1 MIMRLSSIFLG
12 IALISLVKII
22 LAAPPPLPAGL
33 DLKTRAPALPAG
45 LSSGTSPSLPKGLA
59 PPKSSVPSLPSGLNQ
74 APSLPTGLE
83 PDTPPKLPTGLG
95 STPTLPSGIK
105 QPESKPVPQQKEP
118 DTFSLFDQDEPFLEF
133 SGFWDIRGGVRTQND
148 PYEDQFSLGETRLQI
163 ALQKDIGP
171 VSINIVSDFIYDPIA
186 LNQHVDLQTGNGWV
200 DLREANIAFSP
211 LSFMDI
217 KFGRQILTWGTGDL
231 IFINDLFPKDWQ
243 AFFIGRDLEYL
254 KAPSDAL
261 KTSFFTN
268 YINLDFIYT
277 PWFNADRSITG
288 ARISYY
294 NPMLGSI
301 AGRNAIIDSERPDAG
316 EYALRLYQTYKGNEL
331 ALYGYHGFWKSPFGF
346 NPNTGLANHPK
357 MRSLG
362 ASARRPIWKGIA
374 NIEVGYYDSYEQGSG
389 TNPFIPNSEA
399 RFLLG
404 YEQEVMQNFS
414 IGVQYYVEWMQDY
427 KGYVSGKALIGQPVL
442 QKEVRHMLTNRLTL
456 MTHQQNVTWS
466 LFTFFSPSD
475 LDAYFR
481 PSVAYKATDAW
492 LLEVGGNFFVG
503 KNDYSFFG
511 QFVQNNN
518 VYAAIRYS
526 F

>member
-1 MIMRLSSIFLG
+1 MRLTSLSLAIT
-12 IALISLVKII
+12 LISVNEIA

-33 DLKTRAPALPAG
+33 EPTPTSAPALPSGLTPNSAPSLPTGLDTPKTNAPALPAG
-45 LSSGTSPSLPKGLA
+45 LNSSPPLPGGLEPGTSPSLPA
-59 PPKSSVPSLPSGLNQ
+59 
-74 APSLPTGLE
+74 
-83 PDTPPKLPTGLG
+83 GLG
-95 STPTLPSGIK
+95 AAPALPSGIE
-105 QPESKPVPQQKEP
+105 QTESSLADQEDQEES
-118 DTFSLFDQDEPFLEF
+118 FSLFDAGEPFINV

-163 ALQKDIGP
+163 DLQKEIGP
-171 VSINIVSDFIYDPIA
+171 VSIHVVSDFLYDPIA

-200 DLREANIAFSP
+200 DLREANIEFSP

-261 KTSFFTN
+261 KSSFFSD
-268 YINLDFIYT
+268 YGNLDFIYT

-288 ARISYY
+288 ERISYY
-294 NPMLGSI
+294 NPMMDSL
-301 AGRNAIIDSERPDAG
+301 AGRNAIIESERPDAG
-316 EYALRLYQTYKGNEL
+316 EYALRIYKTIAGNEL
-331 ALYGYHGFWKSPFGF
+331 ALYGYYGFWKSPFGF
-346 NPNTGLANHPK
+346 DPSTNKATHPK

-362 ASARRPIWKGIA
+362 ASARRPVWKGIA
-374 NIEVGYYDSYEQGSG
+374 NIEVGYYDSYEKDAY
-389 TNPFIPNSEA
+389 NDPFIPNSEA
-399 RFLLG
+399 RFLIG
-404 YEQEVMQNFS
+404 YEQEVVQNFS
-414 IGVQYYVEWMQDY
+414 VGFQYYVEWMQDY
-427 KGYVSGKALIGQPVL
+427 KGYVSGQEQIGARVTRD
-442 QKEVRHMLTNRLTL
+442 EVRHLLTNRLTL
-456 MTHQQNVTWS
+456 MTHQQNLTWS

-481 PSVAYKATDAW
+481 PNVAYKATDAW
-492 LLEVGGNFFVG
+492 LLELGGNFFVG
-503 KNDYSFFG
+503 KEEYTFFG
-511 QFVQNNN
+511 QFVNNNN

>member
-1 MIMRLSSIFLG
+1 MLLSSITLA
-12 IALISLVKII
+12 IVLISSNEIT
-22 LAAPPPLPAGL
+22 LAAPPPLPTGLEPESTGAPALPAGL
-33 DLKTRAPALPAG
+33 SPDSAPSLPTGLATPKTDAPALPAG
-45 LSSGTSPSLPKGLA
+45 LSSPPPLPGGLAPNASPSLPA
-59 PPKSSVPSLPSGLNQ
+59 
-74 APSLPTGLE
+74 
-83 PDTPPKLPTGLG
+83 GLG
-95 STPTLPSGIK
+95 STPALPTGIE
-105 QPESKPVPQQKEP
+105 QTQSNPADVEEQD
-118 DTFSLFDQDEPFLEF
+118 DTFNLFSGDEPFINV

-148 PYEDQFSLGETRLQI
+148 PYQDQFSLGETRLQI
-163 ALQKDIGP
+163 GLQKDIGP
-171 VSINIVSDFIYDPIA
+171 VAINIVSDFLYDPIA
-186 LNQHVDLQTGNGWV
+186 LNQHADLQTGNGWV

-261 KTSFFTN
+261 KTSFFSD
-268 YINLDFIYT
+268 YGNLDFIYT

-288 ARISYY
+288 ERLSYY
-294 NPMLGSI
+294 NPMLDSL
-301 AGRNAIIDSERPDAG
+301 AGQNAIVESERPDAG
-316 EYALRLYQTYKGNEL
+316 EYALRLYKTIAGNEL
-331 ALYGYHGFWKSPFGF
+331 ALYGYYGFWKSPFGF
-346 NPNTGLANHPK
+346 NPSTNKATYPK

-362 ASARRPIWKGIA
+362 ASVRRPVWKGIA
-374 NIEVGYYDSYEQGSG
+374 NIEVGYYDSYEKGAG

-404 YEQEVMQNFS
+404 YEQEIVQNFS

-427 KGYVSGKALIGQPVL
+427 NGYVSAQEQIGARVIRN
-442 QKEVRHMLTNRLTL
+442 EVRHTLTNRLTL

-481 PSVAYKATDAW
+481 PSVSYKVTDAW
-492 LLEVGGNFFVG
+492 LLETGGNFFVG
-503 KNDYSFFG
+503 KHEYSFFG
-511 QFVQNNN
+511 QFVNNNN